1 MGVLWRM
8 EGGRVEGKT
17 GDSVD
22 SVDPI
27 LWAEKKFLVW
37 RMASLCGWCLSI
49 GPVAVLLPLKQYS
62 VHFYD
67 DTTPE
72 RGFC

>member
-1 MGVLWRM
+1 MGCVMEDERRGSGGEDWR
-8 EGGRVEGKT
+8 
-17 GDSVD
+17 DSVD

-49 GPVAVLLPLKQYS
+49 GPVAVLLTSLTFNIVLYIL
-62 VHFYD
+62 
-67 DTTPE
+67 TTTLL
-72 RGFC
+72 